1 MQQLKPSFNLSPQET
16 CIKNNTD
23 KKIIKLF
30 LIKFLWNNQ
39 KECDI
44 IISANKNL
52 ETFSVGR
59 DACIPPLI
67 SNDFAAACGQAA
79 LHYDEYRVKTNYI
92 SQEDF
97 MVFLLIVIYI
107 AFIGLGVPDSLIGSA
122 WPAIHSQMNIP
133 VEAVSILTFII
144 SGCTVL
150 SSMFSAG
157 ILNKIGTAKVT
168 AFSTA
173 MTAAALLGFSFAPS
187 FWFMIPLSVIL
198 GLGAGAID
206 SGLNNYVALHFKASH
221 MNFLH
226 CFYGVGVSLSPYLMS
241 IALSNAGWR
250 GGYRYAFY
258 VQAAITILLAV
269 SVPFWKKTLPTDEA
283 EEKGVNLT
291 LFQMAKMPEVRQVW
305 VIMLATNAIEY
316 ACGVWGSTYLVEQ
329 KGFTS
334 ELGALALTVYYV
346 GMSIGR
352 FASGLISNKI
362 STWKRIGIGTVI
374 LAPAVTLMLLPL
386 NGTLTVIGLFLV
398 GLGNGSIYP
407 NMIHLTPHNF
417 GKEASQSVMGSQ
429 IAFAYIGVMLA
440 PPVVSLIS
448 GLFGIKV
455 YPLLL
460 AVLYVIMIIAIRCFV
475 NQLKKKNRYDGN
487 V

>member
-1 MQQLKPSFNLSPQET
+1 M
-16 CIKNNTD
+16 
-23 KKIIKLF
+23 
-30 LIKFLWNNQ
+30 
-39 KECDI
+39 
-44 IISANKNL
+44 A
-52 ETFSVGR
+52 
-59 DACIPPLI
+59 
-67 SNDFAAACGQAA
+67 
-79 LHYDEYRVKTNYI
+79 
-92 SQEDF
+92 
-97 MVFLLIVIYI
+97 FLLVVIYV

-122 WPAIHSQMNIP
+122 WPAVHAELNIP
-133 VEAVSILTFII
+133 VEVVSIITFII

-157 ILNKIGTAKVT
+157 ILNKLGTAKVT

-187 FWFMIPLSVIL
+187 FWVMIPLAVVL

-241 IALSNAGWR
+241 LALSDAGWC

-258 VQAAITILLAV
+258 VQTVITILLIV
-269 SVPFWKKTLPTDEA
+269 SLPMWKKTASAGQEED
-283 EEKGVNLT
+283 EKGVDLSI
-291 LFQMAKMPEVRQVW
+291 LQMAKMPGIRKVW

-316 ACGVWGSTYLVEQ
+316 ACGVWGSTYLVEA
-329 KGFTS
+329 KGF
-334 ELGALALTVYYV
+334 EAQHGALALTVYYV

-352 FASGLISNKI
+352 FVSGLLSEKI
-362 STWKRIGIGTVI
+362 GTWKRIAIGSVI
-374 LAPAVTLMLLPL
+374 LAPAIALMLLPL
-386 NGTLTVIGLFLV
+386 HGAVTVVGLFLV

-407 NMIHLTPHNF
+407 NLIHLTPHNF
-417 GKEASQSVMGSQ
+417 GKDVSQSVMGSQ

-440 PPVVSLIS
+440 PPMVSLIS
-448 GLFGIKV
+448 SVFSIKV
-455 YPLLL
+455 YPVLL
-460 AVLYVIMIIAIRCFV
+460 AVLYVIMIVFLKLFV
-475 NQLKKKNRYDGN
+475 NNLKKQNRYDRN

>member
-1 MQQLKPSFNLSPQET
+1 
-16 CIKNNTD
+16 
-23 KKIIKLF
+23 
-30 LIKFLWNNQ
+30 
-39 KECDI
+39 
-44 IISANKNL
+44 
-52 ETFSVGR
+52 
-59 DACIPPLI
+59 
-67 SNDFAAACGQAA
+67 
-79 LHYDEYRVKTNYI
+79 
-92 SQEDF
+92 

-122 WPAIHSQMNIP
+122 WPAIHTEMNVP

-157 ILNKIGTAKVT
+157 ILNKLGTAKVT

-173 MTAAALLGFSFAPS
+173 MTAAALFGFSVAPS
-187 FWFMIPLSVIL
+187 FWFMIPLAVLL

-206 SGLNNYVALHFKASH
+206 SGLNNYVALHCKASH

-226 CFYGVGVSLSPYLMS
+226 CFYGVGVTLSPYLMS
-241 IALSNAGWR
+241 QALSNVGWR

-258 VQAAITILLAV
+258 VQAVITVLLIV
-269 SVPFWKKTLPTDEA
+269 SLPLWKKTSSTQQAE

-291 LFQMAKMPEVRQVW
+291 LLQMAKKREVRQVW
-305 VIMLATNAIEY
+305 IIMLTTNAIEY
-316 ACGVWGSTYLVEQ
+316 ACGVWGSTYLVTE
-329 KGFTS
+329 KGFETKH
-334 ELGALALTVYYV
+334 GALALTVYYA

-352 FASGLISNKI
+352 FVSGLLSEKI
-362 STWKRIGIGTVI
+362 STWKRIGIGVAV
-374 LAPAVTLMLLPL
+374 LAPAIAIMLLPL
-386 NGTLTVIGLFLV
+386 PGAVTVVGLFLV
-398 GLGNGSIYP
+398 GWGNGAIYP

-417 GKEASQSVMGSQ
+417 GKEVSQSIMGSQ

-440 PPVVSLIS
+440 PPTVSLIS

-455 YPLLL
+455 YPVLL
-460 AVLYVIMIIAIRCFV
+460 AVLYLIMIITLKLFINR
-475 NQLKKKNRYDGN
+475 LKKQNRYDTK

>member
-1 MQQLKPSFNLSPQET
+1 
-16 CIKNNTD
+16 
-23 KKIIKLF
+23 
-30 LIKFLWNNQ
+30 
-39 KECDI
+39 
-44 IISANKNL
+44 
-52 ETFSVGR
+52 
-59 DACIPPLI
+59 
-67 SNDFAAACGQAA
+67 
-79 LHYDEYRVKTNYI
+79 
-92 SQEDF
+92 

-122 WPAIHSQMNIP
+122 WPAIHTEMNVP

-157 ILNKIGTAKVT
+157 ILNKLGTAKVT

-173 MTAAALLGFSFAPS
+173 MTAAALFGFSVAPS
-187 FWFMIPLSVIL
+187 FWFMIPLAVLL

-206 SGLNNYVALHFKASH
+206 SGLNNYVALHCKASH

-226 CFYGVGVSLSPYLMS
+226 CFYGVGVTLSPYLMS
-241 IALSNAGWR
+241 QALSNVGWR

-258 VQAAITILLAV
+258 VQTVITVLLIV
-269 SVPFWKKTLPTDEA
+269 SLPLWKKTSSNQQTE

-291 LFQMAKMPEVRQVW
+291 LLQMAKKREVRQVW
-305 VIMLATNAIEY
+305 IIMLTTNAIEY
-316 ACGVWGSTYLVEQ
+316 ACGVWGSTYLVTE
-329 KGFTS
+329 KGFETKH
-334 ELGALALTVYYV
+334 GALALTVYYA

-352 FASGLISNKI
+352 FVSGLLSEKI
-362 STWKRIGIGTVI
+362 STWKRIGIGAAV
-374 LAPAVTLMLLPL
+374 LAPAIAIMLLPL
-386 NGTLTVIGLFLV
+386 PGAVTVVGLFLV
-398 GLGNGSIYP
+398 GLGNGAIYP

-417 GKEASQSVMGSQ
+417 SKEVSQSIMGSQ

-440 PPVVSLIS
+440 PPTVSLIS

-455 YPLLL
+455 YPVLL
-460 AVLYVIMIIAIRCFV
+460 AVLYVIMVITLKLFINR
-475 NQLKKKNRYDGN
+475 LKKQNRYDTK

>member
-1 MQQLKPSFNLSPQET
+1 M
-16 CIKNNTD
+16 
-23 KKIIKLF
+23 
-30 LIKFLWNNQ
+30 
-39 KECDI
+39 
-44 IISANKNL
+44 A
-52 ETFSVGR
+52 
-59 DACIPPLI
+59 
-67 SNDFAAACGQAA
+67 
-79 LHYDEYRVKTNYI
+79 
-92 SQEDF
+92 
-97 MVFLLIVIYI
+97 FLLVVIYI

-122 WPAIHSQMNIP
+122 WPAIHSEMNVP
-133 VEAVSILTFII
+133 VEAVSVLTFII

-157 ILNKIGTAKVT
+157 ILNKLGTAKVT

-187 FWFMIPLSVIL
+187 FWFMIPLAVIL

-241 IALSNAGWR
+241 QALSNAGWR

-258 VQAAITILLAV
+258 VQAAITLLLLV
-269 SVPFWKKTLPTDEA
+269 SVPLWKKSSSA
-283 EEKGVNLT
+283 EQTEDKSSVNLT
-291 LFQMAKMPEVRQVW
+291 LLQMAKMPEVRQVW
-305 VIMLATNAIEY
+305 IIMLSTNAIEY
-316 ACGVWGSTYLVEQ
+316 ACGVWGSTYFVAE
-329 KGFTS
+329 KGFS
-334 ELGALALTVYYV
+334 AEHGALALTVYYV

-352 FASGLISNKI
+352 FVSGLLSDKI
-362 STWKRIGIGTVI
+362 STWKRIGIGAVI
-374 LAPAVTLMLLPL
+374 LAPAIAVMLLPL
-386 NGTLTVIGLFLV
+386 HGTVTVAGLFLI

-417 GKEASQSVMGSQ
+417 GKEVSQSIMGSQ

-440 PPVVSLIS
+440 PPMVSLIS
-448 GLFGIKV
+448 GLFGIKI
-455 YPLLL
+455 YPVLL
-460 AVLYVIMIIAIRCFV
+460 AVLYVIMVIALKCFI
-475 NQLKKKNRYDGN
+475 NRLKKQNKYNAN

>member
-1 MQQLKPSFNLSPQET
+1 
-16 CIKNNTD
+16 
-23 KKIIKLF
+23 
-30 LIKFLWNNQ
+30 
-39 KECDI
+39 
-44 IISANKNL
+44 
-52 ETFSVGR
+52 
-59 DACIPPLI
+59 
-67 SNDFAAACGQAA
+67 
-79 LHYDEYRVKTNYI
+79 
-92 SQEDF
+92 
-97 MVFLLIVIYI
+97 MVFLLVVIYI

-122 WPAIHSQMNIP
+122 WPAIHTEMNIP

-157 ILNKIGTAKVT
+157 ILNKLGTAKVT

-187 FWFMIPLSVIL
+187 FWFMVPLAVIL

-241 IALSNAGWR
+241 HALSDVGWR

-258 VQAAITILLAV
+258 VQAAITLLLIV
-269 SVPFWKKTLPTDEA
+269 SVPLWKKSSSA
-283 EEKGVNLT
+283 EQTEEENSVNLT
-291 LFQMAKMPEVRQVW
+291 LLQMAKMPEVRQVW

-316 ACGVWGSTYLVEQ
+316 ACGVWGSTYLVAE
-329 KGFTS
+329 KGFQTKH
-334 ELGALALTVYYV
+334 GALALTVYYV
-346 GMSIGR
+346 GMSAGR
-352 FASGLISNKI
+352 FVSGLLSDKI
-362 STWKRIGIGTVI
+362 STWKRIGTGAAI
-374 LAPAVTLMLLPL
+374 LAPAIVIMLLPL
-386 NGTLTVIGLFLV
+386 PGTVTVVGLFLV

-440 PPVVSLIS
+440 PPMVSLIS

-455 YPLLL
+455 YPVLL
-460 AVLYVIMIIAIRCFV
+460 AVLYVIMIVALKCFV
-475 NQLKKKNRYDGN
+475 NRLKKQNKYNAK